1 MRTTFGVNSESTY
14 DWQGHEWS
22 VPLNFT
28 ISQWVKIGKQPINL
42 QLGYRYYAKVRAAGR
57 IGVCALPSRSCSRNK
72 TDRVLDLKKLRELSC
87 ARQFRKRKHP

>member
-1 MRTTFGVNSESTY
+1 MRTTFGVNTESTY

-42 QLGYRYYAKVRAAGR
+42 QLGYRYYAEG
-57 IGVCALPSRSCSRNK
+57 PSGGP
-72 TDRVLDLKKLRELSC
+72 DWGLRFAVTFL
-87 ARQFRKRKHP
+87 FPK